1 MPAPLIN
8 AVQKWTA
15 RTLENLYDAVLDGEK
30 ERYWPGL
37 WAGRTVSVILPSL
50 SDACWKTDSLEVRD
64 RLRRAA
70 HSIYL
75 LAEVTGMSEA
85 ANDETKNRQELKDKR
100 NLLYKLFLKNP
111 MYTRLAVE
119 IKVLDDQ
126 LAEWTP
132 RMSRK
137 C

>member
-1 MPAPLIN
+1 
-8 AVQKWTA
+8 
-15 RTLENLYDAVLDGEK
+15 
-30 ERYWPGL
+30 
-37 WAGRTVSVILPSL
+37 
-50 SDACWKTDSLEVRD
+50 
-64 RLRRAA
+64 
-70 HSIYL
+70 L